1 MNKQASYQL
10 LVNRYQALA
19 LIITISYSLLTINCK
34 AQGQDTSEWK
44 DIRAKIV
51 HEDFFLKYHPTAI
64 HFILR
69 ANLEM
74 QIKQFEAAIKDYTK
88 TIELDAQ
95 NADAYNRRGKAR
107 ACVKDY
113 ADAKVDFE
121 KAVALNPNEQ
131 SYKDNL
137 KLMQIRESIK
147 H

>member
-1 MNKQASYQL
+1 MNYRLKIIDYKWWAFIF
-10 LVNRYQALA
+10 NLA
-19 LIITISYSLLTINCK
+19 FLILNSFCFSQN
-34 AQGQDTSEWK
+34 ADTSEWK
-44 DIRAKIV
+44 DVRAKIA

-64 HFILR
+64 HYILR

-74 QIKQFEAAIKDYTK
+74 QIKQFDAAIKDYTK

-107 ACVKDY
+107 ACIKDY
-113 ADAKVDFE
+113 ADAKADFE

>member
-1 MNKQASYQL
+1 MNKL
-10 LVNRYQALA
+10 FLFV
-19 LIITISYSLLTINCK
+19 LILIVMLSGVKVS
-34 AQGQDTSEWK
+34 AQDTSEWK

-51 HEDFFLKYHPTAI
+51 HEDFFVKYHPTAI

-74 QIKQFEAAIKDYTK
+74 QIKQFDAAIKDYSK
-88 TIELDAQ
+88 TIELDAK

-113 ADAKVDFE
+113 ADAKADFE
-121 KAVALNPNEQ
+121 KAVELNPNEQ